1 MILSDIS
8 VKRPVFAS
16 VISLVMIIFGI
27 IAFDRLS
34 LREYPDIDAP
44 IVSIDTRYPGASAS
58 IVETR
63 ITQIIEDRIAGV
75 EGIRFMDSTSTDG
88 RSRISIEFGIDQ
100 DIDAAAN
107 DIRDRISGVLD
118 NLPEEA
124 DPPEVEKADSND
136 DVIIWLNLAS
146 ESMTVP
152 ELSDYAD
159 RYLVDRFSALDGVA
173 RVRVG
178 GSRNYALRVWLDR
191 RKMAAR
197 NLTVTDIERA
207 LRSENIEAPAGS
219 IESDTRSYTMRI
231 DRAFRSADDF
241 KQLVI
246 AEGSDGYLVRLGD
259 IARVERGTEEDRN
272 MFRGNGVPMV
282 GLGIIKQSTA
292 NTVDVANAARE
303 LADRLNETLP
313 DSIVIARSFDS
324 SVFISASI
332 REVYITLAIAVALV
346 TLVIF
351 LFLGSLRAT
360 IIPAITVPISITATF
375 IVLFAL
381 GLSVNLLTL
390 LALVLAI
397 GLVVDDAIVVLEN
410 IVRRINQYDET
421 PLVAAY
427 RGTRQVGFA
436 VVATTLVLVAVF
448 VPITFLQGDIGR
460 LFREFALTI
469 AAAVVFSSLLALT
482 LTPMLASKLIRMKN
496 KGRTGG
502 LAALPRAVDKGFSY
516 VSGGYGWVIDRLI
529 KRPLMVGIVLLG
541 LLGGAVYGVNNIQQ
555 EYVPTEDRGGFFVAV
570 RGPQGASY
578 SYMERYMDEIERR
591 LLPYTLPESEGG
603 TDEVNRLLLRAPGFG
618 GGATFNRG
626 AVIVVLNDWSARRP
640 AQEIINE
647 INRGL
652 SDLPGIRAFAIMRQ
666 GLGGGTGKPVQFV
679 LGGPSYERL
688 TEWRDTFV
696 QALEA
701 DNPGLVDIDWDYK
714 ETQPQYRIQ
723 INYKRAADL
732 GVTVDSIGAT
742 LQTMLGSK
750 RVTTYIDEGEEYDII
765 LEGLRNE
772 QNNPND
778 ITNIYV
784 RSDRSGQLIPLS
796 NLVNINAMADSPTL
810 SRYNRVR
817 AITIEAGLADG
828 ASLGTVLNSM
838 TATAREVLPQEATID
853 FKGQSLDFKNS
864 GSSILFVFGTG
875 LVIVFLVL
883 AAQFESYRH
892 PIIIM
897 LCVPATVAG
906 GLLGLWLTG
915 NSLNIYTQIGLIML
929 VGLAAKNGILIVE
942 FANQLRDEGV
952 EFDKAIKEAA
962 MTRFRP
968 IIMTGLTTAAGAI
981 PLITSSGAGSE
992 TRAAIGVVIIFGVV
1006 AAALVT
1012 VLFVPTAYALIAR
1025 GTGSPQDVA
1034 NRLNEEMDKTPDAD
1048 NPEATPTPTPTP
1060 TPTSSGQ
1067 PSPAE

>member
-1 MILSDIS
+1 M
-8 VKRPVFAS
+8 
-16 VISLVMIIFGI
+16 ISLVLVIFGI

-75 EGIRFMDSTSTDG
+75 EGIRFMNSRSSDG

-124 DPPEVEKADSND
+124 EPPEVEKADSND
-136 DVIIWLNLAS
+136 DVIMWLNLAG
-146 ESMTVP
+146 ENMTVP
-152 ELSDYAD
+152 ELSDYAE
-159 RYLVDRFSALDGVA
+159 RYLVDRFSAVDGVA

-178 GSRNYALRVWLDR
+178 GSRNYALRVWIDR
-191 RKMAAR
+191 RKLAAR
-197 NLTVTDIERA
+197 NLTVANIENA
-207 LRSENIEAPAGS
+207 LRSENIEAPAGTL
-219 IESDTRSYTMRI
+219 ESEKRIYTLRLN
-231 DRAFRSADDF
+231 RAFRSADDF
-241 KQLVI
+241 SNLVI
-246 AEGSDGYLVRLGD
+246 AEGEDGYLVRLGD
-259 IARVERGTEEDRN
+259 VARVERGTEEDRN

-282 GLGIIKQSTA
+282 GLGVIKQSTA
-292 NTVDVANAARE
+292 NTVEVAEGARALAAR
-303 LADRLNETLP
+303 LNDTLP
-313 DSIVIARSFDS
+313 DGLSIERSFDS

-332 REVYITLAIAVALV
+332 REVYTTLAIAVALV

-360 IIPAITVPISITATF
+360 IIPAITVPISLTATF
-375 IVLFAL
+375 IMLFAL
-381 GLSVNLLTL
+381 GLSINLLTL

-410 IVRRINQYDET
+410 IVRRINEFGET

-436 VVATTLVLVAVF
+436 VVATTLVLIAVF
-448 VPITFLQGDIGR
+448 IPITFLEGDVGR

-469 AAAVVFSSLLALT
+469 AAAVLFSSLLALT

-496 KGRTGG
+496 RDKATF
-502 LAALPRAVDKGFSY
+502 LSAMPKAVDRVFGK
-516 VSGGYGWVIDRLI
+516 VLVGYGWIIDRLL
-529 KRPLMVGIVLLG
+529 KRPLLVGLVLIG

-555 EYVPTEDRGGFFVAV
+555 EYVPIEDRGGFFVGV
-570 RGPQGASY
+570 RGPEGASY
-578 SYMERYMDEIERR
+578 AYMERYMDEIERR
-591 LLPYTLPESEGG
+591 LLPYTESQDGKPA
-603 TDEVNRLLLRAPGFG
+603 EVTRLLIRAPGFG
-618 GGATFNRG
+618 GNSYNGG
-626 AVIVVLNDWSARRP
+626 AVIIVLNDWSLRRP
-640 AQEIINE
+640 ADAIMGE
-647 INRGL
+647 INGKL
-652 SDLPGIRAFAIMRQ
+652 SDLPGIRAFARMRQ

-679 LGGPSYERL
+679 LGGPSYEVL

-701 DNPGLVDIDWDYK
+701 NNPGIEDIDWDYK
-714 ETQPQYRIQ
+714 ETQPQYRIE

-732 GVTVDSIGAT
+732 GVTVDDIGRT
-742 LQTMLGSK
+742 LQTMLGGR
-750 RVTTYIDEGEEYDII
+750 RVTTYIENGEEYDII

-778 ITNIYV
+778 VSNIYV
-784 RSDRSGQLIPLS
+784 RSERSGMLIPLS
-796 NLVNINAMADSPTL
+796 NLVTTTPSADSGTL
-810 SRYNRVR
+810 NRYNRVR
-817 AITIEAGLADG
+817 AITIEAGLAEG
-828 ASLGTVLNSM
+828 AALGDVLDAM
-838 TATAREVLPQEATID
+838 QEMARDVLPQEASID
-853 FKGQSLDFKNS
+853 FKGQSLDFKTS
-864 GSSILFVFGTG
+864 GSSIVFVFATG
-875 LVIVFLVL
+875 LLIVFLVL

-892 PIIIM
+892 PIIII
-897 LCVPATVAG
+897 LTVPATVAG

-929 VGLAAKNGILIVE
+929 IGLAAKNGILIVE

-952 EFDKAIKEAA
+952 KFEQAIKQSA

-968 IIMTGLTTAAGAI
+968 IVMTALTTAAGAI
-981 PLITSSGAGSE
+981 PLLTSSGAGSE
-992 TRAAIGVVIIFGVV
+992 TRAAIGVVILFGVI
-1006 AAALVT
+1006 AAGVVC

-1025 GTGSPQDVA
+1025 GSGSPKDVA
-1034 NRLNEEMDKTPDAD
+1034 RRLETEAQDIPDAERPGID
-1048 NPEATPTPTPTP
+1048 RPV
-1060 TPTSSGQ
+1060 